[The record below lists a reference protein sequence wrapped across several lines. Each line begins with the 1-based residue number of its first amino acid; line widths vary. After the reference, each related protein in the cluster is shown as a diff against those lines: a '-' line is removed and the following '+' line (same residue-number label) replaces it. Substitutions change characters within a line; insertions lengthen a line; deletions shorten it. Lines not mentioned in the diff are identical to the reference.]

1 MVSKE
6 YEILKNLLSF
16 LTIKGRPA
24 LVEEKDFRRYVIVSL
39 LSIFA
44 LIVHLF
50 LIYIFWLIGAIELS
64 VINVGSVL
72 IWTAGLYI
80 NIKGKHDLAILLL
93 CLEVMLHAVLA
104 TSYLGLG
111 AGFQHYLWAIAALA
125 VLNTRLNTLFAGLFS
140 FLFIMIFAY
149 LYLIFSEVQYSYRF
163 AQWLEWV
170 HFANILVAGLP
181 FIIALV
187 AIRFITVVQEARLS
201 ELASVDSLTG
211 LYNRRF
217 ATDAADKV
225 LKRAARLNEPV
236 SIVIGDID
244 FFKEVND
251 RAGHEVGDA
260 VLKRT
265 GLFLR
270 EQFREEDVVARW
282 GGEEFLIVL
291 PGMTGDTAFRK
302 IESVREQFV
311 DKFEE
316 DNPLNLITMSFGV
329 TECQP
334 GSVFKDSLRV
344 ADHAMYASKEKGRN
358 CTTLFPLEGR

>member
-16 LTIKGRPA
+16 LTIQGRPVF
-24 LVEEKDFRRYVIVSL
+24 VEEKDFRRYVIVSL

-50 LIYIFWLIGAIELS
+50 LICVFWLIGAIELS

-72 IWTAGLYI
+72 IWSAGLYI

-93 CLEVMLHAVLA
+93 CFEVMIHAVLA

-140 FLFIMIFAY
+140 FLFIMIFAC

-217 ATDAADKV
+217 ATDAANKI

-316 DNPLNLITMSFGV
+316 DNPLDLITMSFGV

-358 CTTLFPLEGR
+358 CTTLSPPARV